1 MSKFSKHKW
10 WILTVV
16 LTMPVVALGAIANF
30 QSGTTISAATFN
42 TLFNGLDSR
51 IAALE
56 SKVAPTMSCY
66 LQTPTQYAWAATCP
80 SPYVLTGGGC
90 ATNAST
96 NSAAIVQADYPS
108 SSNTWTCGIS
118 AGSSPGD
125 GSAYTY
131 AICCKIGP

>member
-16 LTMPVVALGAIANF
+16 LTMPVMALGAIANF

-51 IAALE
+51 ITALE
-56 SKVAPTMSCY
+56 GKAAPSISCYAQAPTTDS
-66 LQTPTQYAWAATCP
+66 WVATCP

-90 ATNAST
+90 ATNASS
-96 NSAAIVQADYPS
+96 NAAAIVQNTAPS
-108 SSNTWTCGIS
+108 GNSWVCGVPF
-118 AGSSPGD
+118 GSTPND
-125 GSAYTY
+125 GSPYTY

>member
-16 LTMPVVALGAIANF
+16 LTMPLVALGAIANF
-30 QSGTTISAATFN
+30 QSGGTISAATFN

-51 IAALE
+51 ITALE
-56 SKVAPTMSCY
+56 NKAAPAISCY
-66 LQTPTQYAWAATCP
+66 AQASTDYPWIATCP
-80 SPYVLTGGGC
+80 SPYIRTGGGC

-96 NSAAIVQADYPS
+96 NSGAIVQNDAPGSGND
-108 SSNTWTCGIS
+108 WACGIN
-118 AGSSPGD
+118 AGSSPSD
-125 GSAYTY
+125 GTSYTW